1 MTLAPVCA
9 SARKSGSTVELD
21 GVGRLSEPAVLSRLP
36 GWTPCPCVRAVRR
49 ANANATNPFL
59 QARHGTVVQ
68 LAVFEA
74 VARKYSQLD
83 AIAGDVDDARVLG
96 GIHWRYDQVG
106 GNALGRAVAAEVVK
120 NRLRAVHP

>member
-1 MTLAPVCA
+1 MTSAIRHLHHTAHLGNGPV
-9 SARKSGSTVELD
+9 
-21 GVGRLSEPAVLSRLP
+21 AVLRDVR
-36 GWTPCPCVRAVRR
+36 GGRRPCVAVERYRR